1 MPTSG
6 DRANG
11 RPSIG
16 SRSWR
21 VPVRQTVGVGRRS
34 DPGELIWERRRSAF
48 AFLTHD
54 WDFEQPERTDGGLV
68 YHRPGLHIS
77 IKYWAWKNEQ
87 GFATTIRGV
96 DPEGWER
103 SASLGC
109 LYVACGLG
117 PPQAVPE
124 GAGTAHTITKRLA
137 QHASALRQIM
147 PHLQDSAIAT
157 QLKRCQG
164 RDLPAD

>member
-1 MPTSG
+1 
-6 DRANG
+6 
-11 RPSIG
+11 
-16 SRSWR
+16 
-21 VPVRQTVGVGRRS
+21 VGRRS

-117 PPQAVPE
+117 RRRPFEALEPRTRSPSGSPSTPAPSGRSCRTYRIPQRH
-124 GAGTAHTITKRLA
+124 TAE
-137 QHASALRQIM
+137 AL
-147 PHLQDSAIAT
+147 S
-157 QLKRCQG
+157 G